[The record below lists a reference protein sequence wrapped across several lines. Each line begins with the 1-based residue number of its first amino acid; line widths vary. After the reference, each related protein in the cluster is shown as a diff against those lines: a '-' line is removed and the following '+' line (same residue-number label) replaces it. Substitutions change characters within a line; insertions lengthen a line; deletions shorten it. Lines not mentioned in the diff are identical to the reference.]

1 MDNSAGF
8 GQLPSAGVHGQSG
21 VMQKVQDAGYTDQ
34 MGQAVSS
41 YSSKAGRMEY
51 QPDRAV
57 VQMCLA

>member
-1 MDNSAGF
+1 
-8 GQLPSAGVHGQSG
+8 
-21 VMQKVQDAGYTDQ
+21 MQKVQDAGYTDQ